1 MDRRPIGMFD
11 SGVGGLTVLKEV
23 RKALPNEEIIYLGD
37 TKNFPYG
44 SKTKESIVEISK
56 RCVEFLIKKN
66 VKAIVIACGTATS
79 QSLDVLQNIYDI
91 PIIGIIEPTV
101 KYIKESKIRE
111 FERIGVIATSGT
123 IRSGAWEDRLRKEI
137 NNIDVV
143 NVKAPLLATMAEE
156 GWTNNKVAE
165 YTIKEYM
172 QCFKN
177 IDRLILGCTHYPLFE
192 ELIRRELHDDTEI
205 INTGTIVSK
214 YLKNYID
221 ENKIESDSE
230 LKDYKIY
237 VTDLDNSF
245 KDVADKLLGEGQNL
259 KVYKAEI

>member
-91 PIIGIIEPTV
+91 PIIYIIV
-101 KYIKESKIRE
+101 K
-111 FERIGVIATSGT
+111 
-123 IRSGAWEDRLRKEI
+123 
-137 NNIDVV
+137 
-143 NVKAPLLATMAEE
+143 
-156 GWTNNKVAE
+156 
-165 YTIKEYM
+165 
-172 QCFKN
+172 
-177 IDRLILGCTHYPLFE
+177 ILF
-192 ELIRRELHDDTEI
+192 
-205 INTGTIVSK
+205 
-214 YLKNYID
+214 
-221 ENKIESDSE
+221 
-230 LKDYKIY
+230 
-237 VTDLDNSF
+237 F
-245 KDVADKLLGEGQNL
+245 
-259 KVYKAEI
+259 